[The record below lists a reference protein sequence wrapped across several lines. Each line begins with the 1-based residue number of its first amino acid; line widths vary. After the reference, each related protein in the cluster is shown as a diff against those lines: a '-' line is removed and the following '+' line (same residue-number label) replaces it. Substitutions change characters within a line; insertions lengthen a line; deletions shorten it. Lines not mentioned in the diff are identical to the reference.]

1 MTCLDRVREALGR
14 TRELI
19 RAYISSS
26 EVKELRAETV
36 TLNTENLRITE
47 VCEQF
52 EHAVRELLEV
62 SPADPAIDPPAEEVN
77 EDQEEEEQGE

>member
-19 RAYISSS
+19 RSYISSS

-36 TLNTENLRITE
+36 ALNTENQKLTE
-47 VCEQF
+47 ACEEF
-52 EHAVRELLEV
+52 EQSVRELLV
-62 SPADPAIDPPAEEVN
+62 ASPPDPAIDPPAEEVN
-77 EDQEEEEQGE
+77 QGQEEEEPGE

>member
-26 EVKELRAETV
+26 EVKELRAEAV
-36 TLNTENLRITE
+36 ALNTENLKLTE
-47 VCEQF
+47 ACEEF
-52 EHAVRELLEV
+52 ERSVRELLVEA
-62 SPADPAIDPPAEEVN
+62 PADPAIDPLDFALRSSV
-77 EDQEEEEQGE
+77 